1 MHIIQNKKRL
11 FVCLFLFVTLS
22 ICSQSKEPL
31 SVVTKSLNK
40 QDKNCTYKIQ
50 YPILKLGKNSH
61 YNVNYIKSIGKILI
75 DDFTNLEGYE
85 NEFECNKKDK
95 NAPAF
100 SLSVSFEVKL
110 MNESMLSIY
119 SYSSSFTEGSAHPN
133 NIYKVYNFDL
143 TTGNEISFESLFK
156 KDSKYLIPL
165 HKYMAE
171 NLVKNQIITDKEEFI
186 AAKKNKY
193 DFYLSIEGIH
203 IINLFDI
210 YVLQATEVMVP
221 YDKMKKYLDSEKT
234 LKFIK

>member
-1 MHIIQNKKRL
+1 
-11 FVCLFLFVTLS
+11 
-22 ICSQSKEPL
+22 
-31 SVVTKSLNK
+31 
-40 QDKNCTYKIQ
+40 
-50 YPILKLGKNSH
+50 
-61 YNVNYIKSIGKILI
+61 
-75 DDFTNLEGYE
+75 
-85 NEFECNKKDK
+85 
-95 NAPAF
+95 
-100 SLSVSFEVKL
+100 